1 MVIDDGVLT
10 KLLNSHPSI
19 TVDWVESF
27 MHLKWSKLSQSSFLY
42 IKRNKSVNE
51 KVCAILS
58 DAEYAAEYDD
68 VVDNG
73 VSNIEG

>member
-1 MVIDDGVLT
+1 
-10 KLLNSHPSI
+10 
-19 TVDWVESF
+19 